1 MYKIKDI
8 AKILNVSDRTV
19 ERKFPRFLEKVFS
32 AAQKPFLKM
41 RIAKRFFT
49 AFRSNIYNFRL
60 PLDSP
65 LRTLKNSFSMLV
77 PSHLPPR

>member
-32 AAQKPFLKM
+32 AAQKTFSK
-41 RIAKRFFT
+41 
-49 AFRSNIYNFRL
+49 NE
-60 PLDSP
+60 DSGAI
-65 LRTLKNSFSMLV
+65 KKGENYAYACS
-77 PSHLPPR
+77 

>member
-41 RIAKRFFT
+41 RIAKRLFT
-49 AFRSNIYNFRL
+49 AFLSKL
-60 PLDSP
+60 
-65 LRTLKNSFSMLV
+65 
-77 PSHLPPR
+77 

>member
-32 AAQKPFLKM
+32 AAQKTFSKNEDSEAINKKGIIPKIIPM
-41 RIAKRFFT
+41 RANSK
-49 AFRSNIYNFRL
+49 NF
-60 PLDSP
+60 
-65 LRTLKNSFSMLV
+65 NSM
-77 PSHLPPR
+77 

>member
-32 AAQKPFLKM
+32 AAQKTFSK
-41 RIAKRFFT
+41 
-49 AFRSNIYNFRL
+49 NE
-60 PLDSP
+60 DSEAI
-65 LRTLKNSFSMLV
+65 F
-77 PSHLPPR
+77 

>member
-41 RIAKRFFT
+41 RIAKR
-49 AFRSNIYNFRL
+49 L
-60 PLDSP
+60 
-65 LRTLKNSFSMLV
+65 
-77 PSHLPPR
+77 

>member
-32 AAQKPFLKM
+32 AAQKTFSKNEDSEA
-41 RIAKRFFT
+41 ISEIDKFFV
-49 AFRSNIYNFRL
+49 IL
-60 PLDSP
+60 L
-65 LRTLKNSFSMLV
+65 LVRTIIPN
-77 PSHLPPR
+77 RDN